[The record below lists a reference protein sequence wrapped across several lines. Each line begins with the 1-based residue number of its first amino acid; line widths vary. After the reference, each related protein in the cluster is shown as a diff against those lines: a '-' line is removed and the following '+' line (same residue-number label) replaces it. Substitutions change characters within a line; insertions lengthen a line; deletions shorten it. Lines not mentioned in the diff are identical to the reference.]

1 MVELV
6 FDNSDHTFSV
16 ERNEISI
23 ARTVRHNGLSIYR
36 INGEVKTRADVVE
49 TLAKAGID
57 AHGFNLVLQGQ
68 IQAVVRMH
76 PEDRRK
82 IVEEVA
88 GISIY
93 EARKEK
99 SLHELEKTE
108 GRLKE
113 INAILRERTAF
124 LRNLENE
131 RQKALKF
138 KEHELTVK
146 RCKASII
153 QKKIEEKQH
162 ELASI
167 NKSIQEKINQ
177 KKLKGKADDM

>member
-1 MVELV
+1 M
-6 FDNSDHTFSV
+6 FDNSDRTFPV
-16 ERNEISI
+16 ERDEISI
-23 ARTVRHNGLSIYR
+23 MRTVRHNGLSIYR

-49 TLAKAGID
+49 TLTRAGID

-99 SLHELEKTE
+99 SLHELEKP
-108 GRLKE
+108 K
-113 INAILRERTAF
+113 
-124 LRNLENE
+124 
-131 RQKALKF
+131 
-138 KEHELTVK
+138 TV
-146 RCKASII
+146 
-153 QKKIEEKQH
+153 
-162 ELASI
+162 
-167 NKSIQEKINQ
+167 
-177 KKLKGKADDM
+177 